1 MQVPYHI
8 KSFLQDYYKNFDKW
22 PIPCFSDKCPIC
34 GSADC
39 ATYHGYYIR
48 IVICPLTGFSV
59 SDFPILRFLCHNKGI
74 RKCDHVTFSL
84 LPVDLVPFRQLTL
97 KFMVL
102 AVWIRIGKELSL
114 TNALSAIEEGLND
127 LADIA
132 DFINIS
138 TLMSW
143 ERLIQAAFELYLSSG
158 SKELCKIDQYEHILS
173 YNTKLLLFIVTL
185 KEYTSLNT
193 SNPIRGPAAFA
204 QEFYQQLGGTDK
216 LAHFLFGIASQHRS

>member
-1 MQVPYHI
+1 MQIPYHI
-8 KSFLQDYYKNFDKW
+8 KTFLQNYYNNFDKW
-22 PIPCFSDKCPIC
+22 PIPDFSDKCPIC
-34 GSADC
+34 GSAGC

-59 SDFPILRFLCHNKGI
+59 TDFPILRFLCHNKGV

-84 LPVDLVPFRQLTL
+84 LPVELVPFRQLTL

-114 TNALSAIEEGLND
+114 INALSAIEEELND
-127 LADIA
+127 LDDIA

-143 ERLIQAAFELYLSSG
+143 ERLIQAAFALYLSSG
-158 SKELCKIDQYEHILS
+158 CKELCKIDQYERISS

-193 SNPIRGPAAFA
+193 GNPIRGPAAFA
-204 QEFYQQLGGTDK
+204 QKFYKQLGGTEQ
-216 LAHFLFGIASQHRS
+216 LALFLFGKASQHRS